1 LIDIQE
7 EPFGGPSIMMQYAVM
22 KAARAN
28 GVTVLLDG
36 QGGDE
41 TLLGY
46 DRYYAALLRDCFHKR
61 GVRGLVAAVRSA
73 FSANANLTFS
83 RLAMLFIGMSWPAA
97 RQAAYGW
104 RYGFMKNRALP
115 KALRRLALSLGDA
128 AGMQAIEIAET
139 DLPMLLRFED
149 KNSSHFAIEARLPY
163 LDHRFVEMALGLP
176 VQLKMHDGWT
186 KWLLRKA
193 MEGILPEA
201 IGWRRNKIGFAAPDR
216 LWLDR
221 HLPRMRDKVLAS
233 GLVAAHA
240 DMKTLARR
248 FNGLSLLMRW
258 RLYCL
263 ALWADQ
269 FGVRA

>member
-1 LIDIQE
+1 
-7 EPFGGPSIMMQYAVM
+7 MMQYAVM

-28 GVTVLLDG
+28 GITVLLDG

-46 DRYYAALLRDCFHKR
+46 DRYYAPLLRDCFRKH
-61 GVRGLVAAVRSA
+61 GIHGLVAAVRSA
-73 FSANANLTFS
+73 LSANANIGWS

-97 RQAAYGW
+97 RQAGYRW
-104 RYGFMKNRALP
+104 RYGFMKNGTLP
-115 KALRRLALSLGDA
+115 KALRQFALSLGDA

-139 DLPMLLRFED
+139 NLPMLLRFED

-176 VQLKMHDGWT
+176 VQLKMHGGWT

-193 MEGILPEA
+193 MVGILPEA

-221 HLPRMRDKVLAS
+221 QLPQMRDKVLAS
-233 GLVAAHA
+233 SLVAAHV
-240 DMKTLARR
+240 DMKALARR
-248 FNGLSLLMRW
+248 FDRLGLLMRW